1 MHNPFREKAVDD
13 GFDMNHI
20 AQSLAGDQTAL
31 EALILRHQSWIF
43 NIAFTMTDDILLA
56 EDVTQEVLIKMM
68 TKLSGY
74 DPQKAAFR
82 TWLYRIVVNHIM
94 NMKENKKEIFFNRM
108 FAHSDDAVFL
118 HSQPD
123 RQKHVRPAS
132 ERLREETKS
141 HCVLCV
147 LLCLTRRERIVF
159 TLAGVFDVT
168 DKTGAE
174 ICGIS
179 RTNFR
184 QLYLRSRRKVYQ
196 YLIKN
201 CSLLNARNPCTCAD
215 QTVYLVKAGIINPGK
230 LVVDQD
236 SLGTIRSLAGST
248 AGRVE
253 DSYREFLSLFRD
265 QPFLKGPDMVS
276 WLRDLIKSDP
286 YRNLQDELQIHTS

>member
-13 GFDMNHI
+13 GCDEDHI
-20 AQSLAGDQTAL
+20 ARSLAGDQTAL
-31 EALILRHQSWIF
+31 EALILSHQSWIF
-43 NIAFTMTDDILLA
+43 NIAFTMTGDMLLA

-94 NMKENKKEIFFNRM
+94 NMKENKKEIFFSRM
-108 FAHSDDAVFL
+108 LAHNDDAVFL
-118 HSQPD
+118 NNQPD
-123 RQKHVRPAS
+123 HQKPVRPAN
-132 ERLREETKS
+132 EKMREETKS

-147 LLCLTRRERIVF
+147 LLCLNRRERIVF

-184 QLYLRSRRKVYQ
+184 QLYLRSRRKIYQ
-196 YLIKN
+196 YFIRN
-201 CSLLNARNPCTCAD
+201 CSLLNARNPCTCGE
-215 QTVYLVKAGIINPGK
+215 QTAYLIKAGIINPGK
-230 LVVDQD
+230 LIVEQD
-236 SLGTIRSLAGST
+236 SLGTIRSLAGSA
-248 AGRVE
+248 AGHVE

-276 WLRDLIKSDP
+276 WLRDLIKSDH
-286 YRNLQDELQIHTS
+286 YRHLQDELQTRTS